1 MIRYNEAVEETNY
14 KKEQKYY
21 NLEKYDLLNKLSNF
35 EANNKYMKITLKDS
49 FPYQL
54 IVSSNTNGV
63 ENILVIVY
71 DQPQI
76 FEMEIIPEIIVRY
89 SMCTSVKSSY
99 FQDQN
104 YLAIMENDTILEL
117 KDFDEKIINKLVGH
131 IEKIQEITGYGD
143 DFSSKLQVEEE
154 KENVSR
160 NRGVANSIWRSM
172 GSIFRGLFKFIFICI
187 GGLIAISIIGALVT
201 CIISILGFFFLG
213 TATITTPF
221 FSIFPGGMHVLNG
234 HWELVVF
241 TLSLFF
247 TFGIPLYAILRA
259 VLGSIFHWKAQSSAL
274 NIFLLVLWILSL
286 VGLFVST
293 FIYMPE
299 YPLLNL

>member
-63 ENILVIVY
+63 ENSLVIVY

-99 FQDQN
+99 FEEQN

-154 KENVSR
+154 KENLRFIKSKTGSS
-160 NRGVANSIWRSM
+160 NMLLITLILVALLS
-172 GSIFRGLFKFIFICI
+172 L
-187 GGLIAISIIGALVT
+187 
-201 CIISILGFFFLG
+201 
-213 TATITTPF
+213 ATI
-221 FSIFPGGMHVLNG
+221 I
-234 HWELVVF
+234 
-241 TLSLFF
+241 
-247 TFGIPLYAILRA
+247 IILLKNA
-259 VLGSIFHWKAQSSAL
+259 
-274 NIFLLVLWILSL
+274 
-286 VGLFVST
+286 
-293 FIYMPE
+293 
-299 YPLLNL
+299 

>member
-1 MIRYNEAVEETNY
+1 M
-14 KKEQKYY
+14 
-21 NLEKYDLLNKLSNF
+21 
-35 EANNKYMKITLKDS
+35 
-49 FPYQL
+49 
-54 IVSSNTNGV
+54 
-63 ENILVIVY
+63 
-71 DQPQI
+71 
-76 FEMEIIPEIIVRY
+76 
-89 SMCTSVKSSY
+89 
-99 FQDQN
+99 
-104 YLAIMENDTILEL
+104 
-117 KDFDEKIINKLVGH
+117 
-131 IEKIQEITGYGD
+131 
-143 DFSSKLQVEEE
+143 
-154 KENVSR
+154 
-160 NRGVANSIWRSM
+160 
-172 GSIFRGLFKFIFICI
+172 CI
-187 GGLIAISIIGALVT
+187 GGFIAISIIGALVT

-221 FSIFPGGMHVLNG
+221 FSIFPGEMHVLNG

-293 FIYMPE
+293 FIYIPE

>member
-63 ENILVIVY
+63 ENSLVIVY

-99 FQDQN
+99 FEEQN

-154 KENVSR
+154 KENLRFIKSKTGSS
-160 NRGVANSIWRSM
+160 NMLLITLILVALLS
-172 GSIFRGLFKFIFICI
+172 L
-187 GGLIAISIIGALVT
+187 
-201 CIISILGFFFLG
+201 
-213 TATITTPF
+213 ATI
-221 FSIFPGGMHVLNG
+221 I
-234 HWELVVF
+234 
-241 TLSLFF
+241 
-247 TFGIPLYAILRA
+247 IILLKNA
-259 VLGSIFHWKAQSSAL
+259 WK
-274 NIFLLVLWILSL
+274 
-286 VGLFVST
+286 
-293 FIYMPE
+293 
-299 YPLLNL
+299 